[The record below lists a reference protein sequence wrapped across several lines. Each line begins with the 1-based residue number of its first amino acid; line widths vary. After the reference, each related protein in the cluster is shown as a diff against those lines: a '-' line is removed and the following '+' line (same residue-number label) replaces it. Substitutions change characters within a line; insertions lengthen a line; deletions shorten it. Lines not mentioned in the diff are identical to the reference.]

1 MDGAQREEQAAVC
14 VAEEEKGGCL
24 QGMVSTVVSVL
35 QVRTITPGPYAGGLF
50 CCWELGRKMCQEQ
63 EAEQQEI
70 TVLLCG
76 RR

>member
-35 QVRTITPGPYAGGLF
+35 QSGTGGPFLLLRIRQEDVVRSKRQNS
-50 CCWELGRKMCQEQ
+50 GR
-63 EAEQQEI
+63 
-70 TVLLCG
+70 
-76 RR
+76 